1 MVYSYLMYLCYK
13 KKSTA
18 RLFSSDGPILSFI
31 IETPS
36 YITAI
41 DFMSI
46 EAGIG
51 YQVHHLILPIV
62 FDGVPKD
69 Q

>member
-1 MVYSYLMYLCYK
+1 
-13 KKSTA
+13 
-18 RLFSSDGPILSFI
+18 
-31 IETPS
+31 
-36 YITAI
+36 
-41 DFMSI
+41 MSI

-69 Q
+69 QWP

>member
-1 MVYSYLMYLCYK
+1 MVYSYLMYLSLW

-31 IETPS
+31 IDF

-41 DFMSI
+41 DRGI
-46 EAGIG
+46 QAGIG
-51 YQVHHLILPIV
+51 YQVPSNPTHCV
-62 FDGVPKD
+62 RWSAKT